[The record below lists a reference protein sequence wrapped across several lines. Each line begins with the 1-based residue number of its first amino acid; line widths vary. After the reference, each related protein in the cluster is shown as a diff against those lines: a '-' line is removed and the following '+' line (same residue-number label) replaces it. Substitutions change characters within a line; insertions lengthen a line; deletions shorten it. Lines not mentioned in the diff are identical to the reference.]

1 MAHLTD
7 TLEKFA
13 RQELALSELK
23 RICLEIAQGDGPLS
37 AEIRHELAAAR
48 DAGTLRPS
56 EYEMLEFSLAGAVL
70 ARPAAVNASLE

>member
-37 AEIRHELAAAR
+37 AEIRHELAR
-48 DAGTLRPS
+48 LETLEPC
-56 EYEMLEFSLAGAVL
+56 V
-70 ARPAAVNASLE
+70 PANMRCSSFHWRAPCLQDLPQ